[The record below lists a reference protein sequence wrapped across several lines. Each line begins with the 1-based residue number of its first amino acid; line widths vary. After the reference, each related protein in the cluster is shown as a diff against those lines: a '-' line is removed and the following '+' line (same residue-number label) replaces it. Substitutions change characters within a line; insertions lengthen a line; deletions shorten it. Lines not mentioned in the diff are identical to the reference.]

1 MARFFGPSL
10 CACAPLRL
18 NVSFQPPFPMSKTAC
33 DIKDYK
39 SPKDATYICKK
50 CGLKADKEKQLCKPK
65 KR

>member
-1 MARFFGPSL
+1 
-10 CACAPLRL
+10 LRL
-18 NVSFQPPFPMSKTAC
+18 RVFAVKDVSSLFATASMSKTAC

-39 SPKDATYICKK
+39 PPKDATYICKK